1 MRVAIIG
8 SRTFNDY
15 EYLKEAMEIINE
27 SVTISCIV
35 TGGANG
41 ADSLGEQWAN
51 ENKIKTDI
59 YLAEWDLYGKSA
71 GFRRN
76 IKIVDNSDYLV
87 AFWDGKSKG
96 TKHSINLAREK
107 NLEVI
112 IMEI

>member
-15 EYLKEAMEIINE
+15 EYLKGIMGIINE
-27 SVTISCIV
+27 SVAISCV
-35 TGGANG
+35 VFGGANG

-59 YLAEWDLYGKSA
+59 YLAEWNLYGKSA

-76 IKIVDNSDYLV
+76 IKIVDNADYLI

-96 TKHSINLAREK
+96 TKHTIGLATEK
-107 NLEVI
+107 KLEVI
-112 IMEI
+112 VIDI